1 MADEC
6 DRAQDHIERELEDAI
21 RAARGVMPPDTRSA
35 DCCVECGCEIPSQRM
50 LAVRGCQY
58 CFDCATR
65 LEEKRLRGLA

>member
-35 DCCVECGCEIPSQRM
+35 ECCIECGCEIPSMRQQ
-50 LAVRGCQY
+50 AIPGVQT
-58 CFDCATR
+58 CFDCAVE
-65 LEEKRLRGLA
+65 LESRRLRGLV